1 MEEILADSSDT
12 APSFTY
18 FGLNLFGL
26 FLGKEGMK
34 EVKRYG
40 VIFTCLNSQVVHIDS
55 AKQHESRHIHLATQT
70 IYSTIW

>member
-1 MEEILADSSDT
+1 MEETPADSSDT

-40 VIFTCLNSQVVHIDS
+40 VIFTCLNSQVY
-55 AKQHESRHIHLATQT
+55 T
-70 IYSTIW
+70 